1 MKQLRSLTE
10 GSLAK
15 GIFWFSLPLV
25 FSNLLQVL
33 FNMSDIAV
41 VGRFAGADALGSV
54 GSTSTLVA
62 LFTGFLMGVGS
73 GVNVIVA
80 RFYGARQPDEVEKT
94 VHTAALLCL
103 GAGLAVMLVG
113 LLFTRPL
120 LLLLHTK
127 EELIDGAVLY
137 LRIYFLGMPALA
149 LYNFGNGVLSAVGD
163 TRRPLCFLTIAG
175 IVNVVLNLFFVIVCR
190 LSVAG
195 VAIAS
200 VISLYISAILVLLSL
215 AGSVEEY
222 ALRAKKLRIDRDR
235 ARMLLS
241 IGLPA
246 GFQNAIFQIANLF
259 IQTGVN
265 SFDATTVS
273 GNAAATNADSLVYDV
288 MAAFY
293 TACSSFMSQNL
304 GAGKQER
311 VKKSYLISLGYSFGI
326 GVLLG
331 VGLVLFGRV
340 FLSLFTS
347 EDAVADAGMARLTVM
362 GFSYCVS
369 AFMDCSIA
377 ASRGLGKSLVPTII
391 VVLGSCVFRVIW
403 VYTIFAHFH
412 TIQSLYLLYVFSWS
426 ITSLAEIAYFIRCY
440 RKTFPK
446 LPAAAR

>member
-10 GSLAK
+10 GSLFK

-62 LFTGFLMGVGS
+62 LFTGFLMGIGS

-103 GAGLAVMLVG
+103 AAGLAVMAFGLV
-113 LLFTRPL
+113 FTRPL
-120 LLLLHTK
+120 LELLNTK
-127 EELIDGAVLY
+127 EELLSGAALY

-163 TRRPLCFLTIAG
+163 TRRPLCFLTISG
-175 IVNVVLNLFFVIVCR
+175 VVNVLLNLFFVIICR

-200 VISLYISAILVLLSL
+200 VISLYISAVLVLLSL

-222 ALRAKKLRIDRDR
+222 GLRWKKLRINRDR
-235 ARMLLS
+235 AHMLLS

-246 GFQNAIFQIANLF
+246 GVQNAIFQIANLF

-265 SFDATTVS
+265 SFDATVVS
-273 GNAAATNADSLVYDV
+273 GNAAATNADALVYDV

-304 GAGKQER
+304 GAEKQER
-311 VKKSYLISLGYSFGI
+311 VKKSYFISLGYSFGA
-326 GVLLG
+326 GALLG
-331 VGLVLFGRV
+331 AGLVLCGRV
-340 FLSLFTS
+340 FLSLFTT
-347 EDAVADAGMARLTVM
+347 ETAVAAAGMERLTVM

-369 AFMDCSIA
+369 AFMDCTIA
-377 ASRGLGKSLVPTII
+377 ASRGLGKSFVPTVI
-391 VVLGSCVFRVIW
+391 VILGSCVFRVIW
-403 VYTIFAHFH
+403 VYTVFAYFH

-426 ITSLAEIAYFIRCY
+426 ITSLAEIVYFIRCY
-440 RKTFPK
+440 QKTFPK
-446 LPAAAR
+446 LPAAA